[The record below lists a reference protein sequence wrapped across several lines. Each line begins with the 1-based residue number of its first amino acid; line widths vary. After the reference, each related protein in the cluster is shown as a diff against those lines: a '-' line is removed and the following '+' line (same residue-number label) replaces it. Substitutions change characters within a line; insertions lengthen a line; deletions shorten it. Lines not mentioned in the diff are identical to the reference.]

1 MRYYHLGKDPA
12 TKSNEFLE
20 KCQKGGGAFSIQ
32 KFILQILGT
41 LNRAVWLWNWYKI
54 IISGLRVCMF
64 KLSYCITIVSRLDI
78 CPSVTVMTGGLVKFC
93 KFHPR
98 KQFISMQNLCRNM
111 IFTHLFGKFTLYT
124 PFPLNYSNFTFSFQF
139 HQQKKT
145 KITIVSKNIFKL
157 HDFTV

>member
-1 MRYYHLGKDPA
+1 MKILTRFFHWNWTLWYSKRILSHCGKGG
-12 TKSNEFLE
+12 TTNSREFLE
-20 KCQKGGGAFSIQ
+20 KFQRGEGSFSIQ

-54 IISGLRVCMF
+54 IISGLRVCIF

-111 IFTHLFGKFTLYT
+111 IFTHLCHLCLTD
-124 PFPLNYSNFTFSFQF
+124 S
-139 HQQKKT
+139 QKT
-145 KITIVSKNIFKL
+145 ENRAI
-157 HDFTV
+157 

>member
-1 MRYYHLGKDPA
+1 MWKCWPIFFIEIGFFDTQHAFYLIVGRSGA

-20 KCQKGGGAFSIQ
+20 KGQRGEGSFSIQ

-111 IFTHLFGKFTLYT
+111 IFIHLFGKFTQLA
-124 PFPLNYSNFTFSFQF
+124 P
-139 HQQKKT
+139 
-145 KITIVSKNIFKL
+145 
-157 HDFTV
+157 